1 MNLKQKL
8 TYMLIGS
15 LFTLAG
21 YFLATLANNQPPNAH
36 AQDNATKVFE
46 KIVCKE
52 IEVVNNTGKKLLRM
66 GEAAGGSGFII
77 VYNKEEIR
85 VVGMDGIDNEGG
97 TIAIANKRGKMIAK
111 MGENLLFGGG
121 QFEIKNDVGKN
132 GIVMNSF
139 LGGVITV
146 FDCTKEARRVSI
158 WGKADVGGAGM
169 VAVYGDNQM
178 NPVVVLRKSI
188 TNTGGII
195 TVANT
200 RNKINTQIGSGAD
213 GRGYVE
219 VYNKEGKALVFIG
232 AEDTSSND
240 GLINI
245 YDFKGRHRSYTA
257 D

>member
-1 MNLKQKL
+1 MLQNQIETL
-8 TYMLIGS
+8 T
-15 LFTLAG
+15 
-21 YFLATLANNQPPNAH
+21 Q
-36 AQDNATKVFE
+36 
-46 KIVCKE
+46 E
-52 IEVVNNTGKKLLRM
+52 IETLKK
-66 GEAAGGSGFII
+66 
-77 VYNKEEIR
+77 
-85 VVGMDGIDNEGG
+85 
-97 TIAIANKRGKMIAK
+97 
-111 MGENLLFGGG
+111 
-121 QFEIKNDVGKN
+121 Q
-132 GIVMNSF
+132 MNSF

-245 YDFKGRHRSYTA
+245 YDFKGNHRSYTA